1 MRKILNFGHT
11 FAHAYEASLGFSKKL
26 NHGEAVI
33 LGMNTALSFSYKN
46 KFLNFKEYKL
56 IRKHIYNSKLPFNL
70 KKYFSLKD
78 LNKIL
83 NFMMTD
89 KKNNSNKIN
98 LVLLKK
104 IGSPI
109 ISKKYKKTF
118 ISLFL
123 KKELIN

>member
-1 MRKILNFGHT
+1 MIFD
-11 FAHAYEASLGFSKKL
+11 LG
-26 NHGEAVI
+26 NIYYV
-33 LGMNTALSFSYKN
+33 KN
-46 KFLNFKEYKL
+46 KFLNFKEYNL
-56 IRKHIYNSKLPFNL
+56 IRKHIYNSKLPLNL

-109 ISKKYKKTF
+109 ISKRYKKTSL
-118 ISLFL
+118 SLFL